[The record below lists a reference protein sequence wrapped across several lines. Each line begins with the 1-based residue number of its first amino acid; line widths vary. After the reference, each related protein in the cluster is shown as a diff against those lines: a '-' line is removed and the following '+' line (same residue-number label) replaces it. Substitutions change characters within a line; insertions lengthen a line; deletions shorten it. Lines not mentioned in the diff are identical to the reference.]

1 MKDSSLLTQ
10 LVQNPKTQ
18 WVENEVFGV
27 KYETN
32 LLLIIEGVNQQPLH
46 CLDRRGDEVGNSCWV
61 TGTPGIHFNL

>member
-10 LVQNPKTQ
+10 LAQNPKTQ

-32 LLLIIEGVNQQPLH
+32 LLLII
-46 CLDRRGDEVGNSCWV
+46 
-61 TGTPGIHFNL
+61 